1 MSDRSKRNFCSP
13 LATSLEHP
21 APKQGEAE
29 LAGLLL
35 REESVN
41 HALGICVAAHH
52 LEGIADAIATRV
64 GHARKIADLELSAHK
79 EMALGRSCCA
89 RAERSNDV
97 DGIIDS
103 IGGSEASAGDVHS
116 RDQCAGGTLDSVF
129 NAGGVDKASRHVTQI
144 YYTVD
149 FGEDGARKVEGG
161 KGSEAIL
168 SKKPW
173 TVAAWSAYAPTILPR
188 LLTER
193 ARVQAAPGTST
204 VVYFQSCRDGIRAE

>member
-1 MSDRSKRNFCSP
+1 MLMALLTPSAEVK
-13 LATSLEHP
+13 P
-21 APKQGEAE
+21 APGTFTAE
-29 LAGLLL
+29 TSVPAAPWTPCSTL
-35 REESVN
+35 EESTK
-41 HALGICVAAHH
+41 LP
-52 LEGIADAIATRV
+52 
-64 GHARKIADLELSAHK
+64 
-79 EMALGRSCCA
+79 
-89 RAERSNDV
+89 
-97 DGIIDS
+97 
-103 IGGSEASAGDVHS
+103 
-116 RDQCAGGTLDSVF
+116 
-129 NAGGVDKASRHVTQI
+129 RHVTQI